1 MYRGEKLHVGDGM
14 IVVVARAR
22 RVKGPQKDIEGYC
35 HDDVGVMTAPRQVGM
50 SQTAQPCHS
59 RASKV

>member
-1 MYRGEKLHVGDGM
+1 MHVGDGM

-35 HDDVGVMTAPRQVGM
+35 HDDVRVMMEGIIATENYRLY
-50 SQTAQPCHS
+50 
-59 RASKV
+59 REREK